1 MIATP
6 NRSAGPTLPCTLQ
19 PPSGN
24 ASRRRA
30 CLLPLA
36 VATAWVFGCDDPLPP
51 VACGTVPEQTV
62 TTGEE
67 VLVKPCFE
75 DPEMGV
81 LTLAAV
87 SSNPEVATAGVLED
101 NVRIAGVSPGTAT
114 IAVTA
119 TDPDMLEGELNFDVL
134 VPNRAP
140 VVLEELPPDTVPTEG
155 TVRRVLSPYFS
166 DPDSEPLTFGATSS
180 DTLVAAVA
188 LSADTLAVAGIS
200 PGAATVT
207 VTATD
212 PGGLSATA
220 RMEVAVYLNR
230 PPVVDYRPRKVEM
243 LPGDETE
250 RLPANYFSDPDGDSL
265 TFGVT
270 SSDTLIVTIAPSAD
284 DPDWLTITAISP
296 GAATVTFTATDPGG
310 LSATA
315 KMEVVVPRSAP
326 LATREVLPSLLLPKQ
341 TAYRFP
347 NEHFRHPYGKSLT
360 YSATVSDSTVAS
372 LSVGSG
378 YVKITAVSPGRVT
391 VTVTAT
397 DADGQSATTTWK
409 VGVIDNVVP
418 FRDDFDSDASLENWA
433 VREYGTT
440 AVIDDG
446 KLRLTNPT
454 WTTLVHW
461 ATAQRPIHATD
472 WTVAARMGNITGTSW
487 VQLVIEVGGNT
498 GADGPNYYL
507 IQVGEDRGFFWPIL
521 GEVTDSDWRIFA
533 SDSPEIKRWFDWH
546 IVAYGLSE
554 EVAPVGELMD
564 VTVSVKD
571 GAFSVVIGDEEVFI
585 SEVHGAYPNIMRKL
599 WLSVWPKSYSETASR
614 TGFFDW
620 VEVTGSPYT
629 QPQMPRTPEPEDSP
643 APGQPPAAVERP
655 GRPERQSG
663 R

>member
-6 NRSAGPTLPCTLQ
+6 NRFTGPAHPGTLQ

-24 ASRRRA
+24 SFRRRA

-140 VVLEELPPDTVPTEG
+140 VVLEELPPHTVPTEG
-155 TVRRVLSPYFS
+155 TTRRVLSPYFS
-166 DPDSEPLTFGATSS
+166 DPDSEPLTFGAMSS

-188 LSADTLAVAGIS
+188 LSADTLAV
-200 PGAATVT
+200 
-207 VTATD
+207 TA
-212 PGGLSATA
+212 
-220 RMEVAVYLNR
+220 V
-230 PPVVDYRPRKVEM
+230 
-243 LPGDETE
+243 
-250 RLPANYFSDPDGDSL
+250 
-265 TFGVT
+265 
-270 SSDTLIVTIAPSAD
+270 
-284 DPDWLTITAISP
+284 SP

-397 DADGQSATTTWK
+397 DPDGQSATTTWG

-461 ATAQRPIHATD
+461 ATGQRPIHATD

-487 VQLVIEVGGNT
+487 VQLVIEVGGNA
-498 GADGPNYYL
+498 GAEGPTYYL

-521 GEVTDSDWRIFA
+521 GSVTDSDWRIFA
-533 SDSPEIKRWFDWH
+533 SDSPEIKRWFDWD

-564 VTVSVKD
+564 VTVSVTD